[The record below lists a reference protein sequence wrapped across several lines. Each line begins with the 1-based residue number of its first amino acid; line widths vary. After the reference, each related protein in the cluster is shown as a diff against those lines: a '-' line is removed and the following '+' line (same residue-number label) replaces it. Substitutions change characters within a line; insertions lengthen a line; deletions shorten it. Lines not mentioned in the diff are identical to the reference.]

1 MKEKIQKIIEFFDDM
16 LVYIG
21 FYKFLNFIDNWIYP
35 AYFLKNLLFY
45 RYDTIK
51 IPQVKCY
58 EYVDKNYLMLC
69 ANMQIIVD
77 FIEKENPEKY
87 ICWYTDE
94 DGVELGHKYGENPN
108 QKIYFP
114 EYKDEWIMDIIKEI
128 YNYWKVIYPKE
139 LECKEYLLSYW
150 SKYLVGEMFDKQ
162 REDGIYEVL
171 FDKSNTVKTKEDLY
185 NLDLNWNL
193 LDYFISNRN
202 DLLDYKIIH
211 KKIHEIENK
220 MYEDCQ
226 KYLHLC
232 IEIRQYLWT

>member
-1 MKEKIQKIIEFFDDM
+1 MKEKIQKIIEFFDDI

-69 ANMQIIVD
+69 ANMQIIFD

-94 DGVELGHKYGENPN
+94 DGVELGHNMV
-108 QKIYFP
+108 KIQ
-114 EYKDEWIMDIIKEI
+114 IKKCI
-128 YNYWKVIYPKE
+128 
-139 LECKEYLLSYW
+139 
-150 SKYLVGEMFDKQ
+150 F
-162 REDGIYEVL
+162 
-171 FDKSNTVKTKEDLY
+171 
-185 NLDLNWNL
+185 LN
-193 LDYFISNRN
+193 I
-202 DLLDYKIIH
+202 KI
-211 KKIHEIENK
+211 NG
-220 MYEDCQ
+220 
-226 KYLHLC
+226 
-232 IEIRQYLWT
+232 